1 MRRVL
6 IITTGGT
13 IAMGRD
19 ESGAVRVLDEN
30 VLVKQQTALAS
41 VAHTDFFSFS
51 NLPSVH
57 LTLDHYIRLRQLILD
72 NADAYD
78 GIVVTHGTDTLEET
92 AYFLD
97 LTLHLSQPVVLTG
110 AMRSSNEPGSDGFLN
125 LLQSVQV
132 AAAPESGNK
141 GVLVVM
147 NGEIHGARFVQKM
160 HASHVEAFQSPQ
172 FGPYGLVE
180 RTGIRYLMETVKREY
195 IPIRSESLTS
205 RIPMIKAGFDTDD
218 SLIQH
223 ALDRSVRALVVE
235 GMGMG
240 HLPPSMMPGIVRAL
254 EEGVPVVITSRSP
267 GGAVEPVYDFE
278 GGGRN
283 LAERG
288 VIFARGYPAHKA
300 RIKLMVSLAADPRP
314 KTAEELREL
323 FSQ

>member
-1 MRRVL
+1 MKRVL

-30 VLVKQQTALAS
+30 VLVKQQSALAS
-41 VAHTDFFSFS
+41 IAHVDFFTFS

-57 LTLDHYIRLRQLILD
+57 LTLDHFIRLRQLILD
-72 NADAYD
+72 NAKEYD

-97 LTLHLSQPVVLTG
+97 LTLPLTQPVILTG

-132 AAAPESGNK
+132 AATPESGNK

-160 HASHVEAFQSPQ
+160 HTSHVEAFESPQ
-172 FGPYGLVE
+172 FGPYGWVE
-180 RTGIRYLMETVKREY
+180 RTGIRYLMEAVKREC
-195 IPIRSESLTS
+195 IPVRPEALTC

-218 SLIQH
+218 SLVQH
-223 ALDRSVRALVVE
+223 ALERSAPGLVVE

-240 HLPPSMMPGIVRAL
+240 HLPPAMMPGIVRAL

-278 GGGRN
+278 GGGRD

-288 VIFARGYPAHKA
+288 AIFARGIPAHKA
-300 RIKLMVSLAADPRP
+300 RIKLMVALAADPRP
-314 KTAEELREL
+314 KTVEELREL
-323 FSQ
+323 FSH

>member
-19 ESGAVRVLDEN
+19 ASGAVRVLDEN
-30 VLVKQQTALAS
+30 VLVQQQSALAS
-41 VAHTDFFSFS
+41 VAHVDFFTFS
-51 NLPSVH
+51 NLPSVQ
-57 LTLDHYIRLRQLILD
+57 LTLDHYIRLRQVIRD
-72 NADAYD
+72 RADAYD

-97 LTLHLSQPVVLTG
+97 LTLSLSQPVVLTG

-132 AAAPESGNK
+132 AAAPESENK

-160 HASHVEAFQSPQ
+160 HASHVEAFRSPQ

-180 RTGIRYLMETVKREY
+180 RTGIRYLVGAVKREY
-195 IPIRSESLTS
+195 IPVRPEALTS

-218 SLIQH
+218 ALIHH
-223 ALDRSVRALVVE
+223 ALDRTAPALVVE

-240 HLPPSMMPGIVRAL
+240 HLPPAMRPGIIRAL
-254 EEGVPVVITSRSP
+254 REGVPVVLTSRSP
-267 GGAVEPVYDFE
+267 EGAVESVYDFE
-278 GGGRN
+278 GGGRD
-283 LAERG
+283 LAAQG
-288 VIFARGYPAHKA
+288 IIFARGYPAHKA
-300 RIKLMVSLAADPRP
+300 RIKLMVALAADPRP
-314 KTAEELREL
+314 KKMEELREL
-323 FSQ
+323 FSR

>member
-19 ESGAVRVLDEN
+19 ASGAVRVLDEN
-30 VLVKQQTALAS
+30 VLVKQQSALAS
-41 VAHTDFFSFS
+41 VAHVDFFTFS

-57 LTLDHYIRLRQLILD
+57 LTLDHYIRLRQLIRD
-72 NADAYD
+72 KANTYD

-97 LTLHLSQPVVLTG
+97 LTLSLSQPVVLTG
-110 AMRSSNEPGSDGFLN
+110 AMRSSNESGSDGFLN
-125 LLQSVQV
+125 LLQSVRV
-132 AAAPESGNK
+132 AAAPESRNK

-160 HASHVEAFQSPQ
+160 HTSHVEAFESPQ

-180 RTGIRYLMETVKREY
+180 RTGIRYLVETMKREY
-195 IPIRSESLTS
+195 IPVRPEALDS

-218 SLIQH
+218 SLIHH
-223 ALDRSVRALVVE
+223 ALDQSVQALVVE

-240 HLPPSMMPGIVRAL
+240 HLPPSMRPGIVRAL
-254 EEGVPVVITSRSP
+254 EEEIFVVITSRSP
-267 GGAVEPVYDFE
+267 KGSVEPVYDYE
-278 GGGRN
+278 GGGRD
-283 LAERG
+283 LVEQG
-288 VIFARGYPAHKA
+288 VIFARGCPAHKA
-300 RIKLMVSLAADPRP
+300 RIKLMVALAADPRP
-314 KTAEELREL
+314 KTLEEIRTM
-323 FSQ
+323 FSR